1 MNLNKEA
8 DARMPLVA
16 DVATRRLITRAVFG
30 PLFFLCLLGFL
41 VVLGFSAVLG
51 FLIVLGF
58 VIVLVCYPYH
68 AIPD

>member
-1 MNLNKEA
+1 MH
-8 DARMPLVA
+8 LVA
-16 DVATRRLITRAVFG
+16 DVATRQLFTGAVER

-68 AIPD
+68 AIPQ

>member
-1 MNLNKEA
+1 M
-8 DARMPLVA
+8 ARQARHDLGQS
-16 DVATRRLITRAVFG
+16 RLCKLALSIHGSGRKTA
-30 PLFFLCLLGFL
+30 LFLCLLGFL

-58 VIVLVCYPYH
+58 VVVLVCYPYH